1 MISCDVLE
9 KPNTWRSAIVIAIL
23 GTAFAPAL
31 PLFWEALSDGSPQSA
46 LDISFWTASLRSIAV
61 AIAVIGGA
69 LLLGFPTGVLAGL
82 YEFPG
87 RRPLLALLAIP
98 LIIPSFL
105 WAIGLSQF
113 RIHIGMS
120 SESILSGLTG
130 TVLAFLCWALPLVI
144 YMTLITA
151 RCLSKS
157 QIEAV
162 RISGGEKLVLR
173 CATQALLPGAIL
185 AAALA
190 GILTLADPGPGQIL
204 GYPGVAYEILSS
216 FSASYDFALAAKQCA
231 GLTALVLVMSI
242 PVATMIAPNVAVGL
256 LGRDIVSVPLAK
268 NQSCGG
274 AAMLL
279 LALIVVVAVAL
290 PLIGIVRPLFTD
302 FPAGRAFQEVSRTI
316 LNTFIYAFTAGV
328 VATALGTILAIAV
341 GRENVLR
348 AGVVIAMFVILSLP
362 PSLSALGII
371 KAGTLAPAWLDPFL
385 RGRFTVGL
393 ASALKFLPVAA
404 VLAMRSFGNT
414 SPSQCLVAAIHG
426 ISMWRYIGRILGPA
440 ILPSA
445 GIACV
450 IIALLATAEVG
461 TALLLR
467 PPGADSIPV
476 QIFTVM
482 ANASEALV
490 AALCFMYIVG
500 AAVLL
505 LLGWS
510 LTLEFGR
517 RARGV

>member
-120 SESILSGLTG
+120 SDSILSGLTG

-190 GILTLADPGPGQIL
+190 DPP
-204 GYPGVAYEILSS
+204 P
-216 FSASYDFALAAKQCA
+216 
-231 GLTALVLVMSI
+231 
-242 PVATMIAPNVAVGL
+242 
-256 LGRDIVSVPLAK
+256 
-268 NQSCGG
+268 
-274 AAMLL
+274 
-279 LALIVVVAVAL
+279 
-290 PLIGIVRPLFTD
+290 
-302 FPAGRAFQEVSRTI
+302 RA
-316 LNTFIYAFTAGV
+316 
-328 VATALGTILAIAV
+328 
-341 GRENVLR
+341 
-348 AGVVIAMFVILSLP
+348 
-362 PSLSALGII
+362 
-371 KAGTLAPAWLDPFL
+371 
-385 RGRFTVGL
+385 
-393 ASALKFLPVAA
+393 
-404 VLAMRSFGNT
+404 
-414 SPSQCLVAAIHG
+414 
-426 ISMWRYIGRILGPA
+426 
-440 ILPSA
+440 
-445 GIACV
+445 
-450 IIALLATAEVG
+450 
-461 TALLLR
+461 
-467 PPGADSIPV
+467 
-476 QIFTVM
+476 
-482 ANASEALV
+482 
-490 AALCFMYIVG
+490 
-500 AAVLL
+500 
-505 LLGWS
+505 
-510 LTLEFGR
+510 
-517 RARGV
+517 